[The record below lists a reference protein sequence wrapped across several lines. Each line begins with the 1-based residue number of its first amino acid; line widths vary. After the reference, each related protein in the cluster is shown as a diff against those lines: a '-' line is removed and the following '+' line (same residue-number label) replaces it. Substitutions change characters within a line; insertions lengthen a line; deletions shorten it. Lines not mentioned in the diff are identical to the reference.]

1 MERAEKLLKTGL
13 DKQKISILNSLPKIL
28 ASNNSKTNISII
40 LDCMKGVWQKFES
53 EMNADAAVLFELF
66 KGLASLACA
75 TVDGKVVSYPTVTFH
90 EEYAQQ
96 LETCR
101 TEKKNVV
108 FLLSGEQVAKM
119 LVPFALDIISEIQQ
133 KDFAEEASLSVVA
146 LLPRIGTAL
155 KKTQILRVAIEKGDV
170 SQTPGSSLICCFI
183 LGAITAL
190 NLLSAPD
197 IEGLYFQ
204 KMMALCQDTDAE
216 VRKCM
221 CIQLNGL
228 ARAIEEHACK
238 ELLPEL
244 LELPNDEEEQDDS
257 QVNQTAFLT
266 LLSPFDFFPAR
277 DRAKQIIPEFIGI
290 AESLPDYLVPSL
302 AEQFGQLVT
311 KLAVLNH
318 LGNDAGPVFLQSYSK
333 LCSHEELK
341 IRQYCAYNF
350 PAIVQAY
357 G

>member
-1 MERAEKLLKTGL
+1 MEDLGFFNEREAECFEREGTLSQSDLEKLNVDENMPESGRIWQPPDMERAQKLLKTGL

-40 LDCMKGVWQKFES
+40 LDCMKEFGKSSSPRFES

-108 FLLSGEQVAKM
+108 FLLSDEQVAKM
-119 LVPFALDIISEIQQ
+119 LAPFALDIISEIQQ

-170 SQTPGSSLICCFI
+170 SQTPRSRLICCFI

-197 IEGLYFQ
+197 IEM
-204 KMMALCQDTDAE
+204 KALCQDTDAE
-216 VRKCM
+216 IRKC
-221 CIQLNGL
+221 
-228 ARAIEEHACK
+228 IEEHACK

-244 LELPNDEEEQDDS
+244 LELLNDEEEQ
-257 QVNQTAFLT
+257 
-266 LLSPFDFFPAR
+266 
-277 DRAKQIIPEFIGI
+277 
-290 AESLPDYLVPSL
+290 VPSL

-311 KLAVLNH
+311 KLAVLSH

-333 LCSHEELK
+333 LAPTKSSKSGNIARTTFLLLCKLMDGN
-341 IRQYCAYNF
+341 I
-350 PAIVQAY
+350 
-357 G
+357 GG